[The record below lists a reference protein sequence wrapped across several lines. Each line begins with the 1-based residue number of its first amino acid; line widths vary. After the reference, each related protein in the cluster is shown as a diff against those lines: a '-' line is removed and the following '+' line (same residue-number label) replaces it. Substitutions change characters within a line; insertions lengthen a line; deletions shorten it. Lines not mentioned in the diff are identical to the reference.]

1 MSAWLERMF
10 VSVARLGLARGRAL
24 WGAAFVLAVVS
35 AFIGLPPKIDSN
47 LLNLLPDDDRVVQA
61 LRRINEE
68 EGGLSVLTLTFEAD
82 QPEHLDP
89 FLDDLTEAFSALEQV
104 AFAIHEVDPALSA
117 QIGLYQLEPSELM
130 ALDLRLQ
137 GALALGPALNPMLA
151 QPLLDMGPTT
161 DKIAKLSQGGLLG
174 GEGTRAKLIVR
185 PTQGVSDPKFTAAF
199 MADVERLLADA
210 DAPGHGIRLSWI
222 GGAYRHTHEDV
233 VGIQRDLGSTTS
245 VSGLLV
251 LLVLAVAFRS
261 WKAPLILFPPLV
273 IANLVNLAFVALAI
287 GSLNT
292 YTSLGTAILFGLG
305 IEFSVHLVS
314 RYREQRAAGLDLDAA
329 LDEAWGSTAPPC
341 LTSALASSAGFLS
354 LAIARFEGFSQLGV
368 VLAVGL
374 MLSFVSVVLLL
385 PSLIGWLDKHPPVP
399 RLQPEDDG
407 PRATRYAWAPVG
419 FGAYAVL
426 TVLAAAIFLP
436 KVAFEYD
443 LSELRRDGM
452 AYDELSEA
460 EQRAARESYSPVV
473 VTYRGADAAAQMTA
487 DRAALQAA
495 IDGGSLPHVSRV
507 LSLDLALPPDQDA
520 RLPAVA
526 AIVADAGHPSLRY
539 LPTPVAKALAPLAGL
554 KVRALTR
561 EDLPA
566 GLRHMLG
573 GGSTSVQRLL
583 LLPKGNMW
591 DGREAEALAEELATV
606 LPDGREIAGEHIGVA
621 HLMQLGFEDMRPI
634 VLVATVLVALVTYVD
649 LGTLVATLGALF
661 AFVAGVVWTFV
672 LMSVFDVRLS
682 LVNLTGIPILLGIGV
697 DVVVHLTHRLRELG
711 PGRIG
716 TALRT
721 TGVAVV
727 VCTATNI
734 ASFGSL
740 AMAGNRGVR
749 SLGLLALLG
758 MVFIT
763 LVGTTMLPLLW
774 ATIWRREAAAARA

>member
-1 MSAWLERMF
+1 MF
-10 VSVARLGLARGRAL
+10 VSLARLGLARGRRL
-24 WGAAFVLAVVS
+24 WAIAFALAVVS
-35 AFIGLPPKIDSN
+35 AWIGLPPKIDSN
-47 LLNLLPDDDRVVQA
+47 LLNLLPDDDRIVQA

-82 QPEHLDP
+82 DPEALDP
-89 FLDDLTEAFSALEQV
+89 FLDALTADFLALPEV
-104 AFAIHEVDPALSA
+104 AFALHEVDPALA
-117 QIGLYQLEPSELM
+117 TQIGLYQLEPQELR

-161 DKIAKLSQGGLLG
+161 DKIAKLSQGGMLG
-174 GEGTRAKLIVR
+174 GEANRAKLIVR

-199 MADVERLLADA
+199 MADVDRLLKEA
-210 DAPGHGIRLSWI
+210 DAPGHGVRLSWI

-245 VSGLLV
+245 VSALLV

-261 WKAPLILFPPLV
+261 WRAPFLLFPPLV

-314 RYREQRAAGLDLDAA
+314 RYREQRAAGLTLEEAVE
-329 LDEAWGSTAPPC
+329 EAWGSTAPPS

-354 LAIARFEGFSQLGV
+354 LVIARFEGFSQLGI

-374 MLSFVSVVLLL
+374 MLSFVAVVLLL
-385 PSLIGWLDKHPPVP
+385 PSLIGWLDKNPPAP
-399 RLQPEDDG
+399 RLLRQDDG
-407 PRATRYAWAPVG
+407 PRATRYAWAPAG
-419 FGAYAVL
+419 FAAYAVI
-426 TVLAAAIFLP
+426 TVIAAAVFLP
-436 KVAFEYD
+436 RVSFEYD

-473 VTYRGADAAAQMTA
+473 VTYRGPSGAAEASA
-487 DRAALQAA
+487 DRARLEAA
-495 IDGGSLPHVSRV
+495 IDGGTLPHIGRV
-507 LSLDLALPPDQDA
+507 LSMEQALPPDQA
-520 RLPAVA
+520 ERLPLVA
-526 AIVADAGHPSLRY
+526 AIVTDAEHPSLRY

-554 KVRALTR
+554 KVRTLSR
-561 EDLPA
+561 EDLPP

-573 GGSTSVQRLL
+573 GGSETVHRLL

-591 DGREAEALAEELATV
+591 DGREAEALAEELAAV
-606 LPDGREIAGEHIGVA
+606 LPEDREVAGEHIGVA

-634 VLVATVLVALVTYVD
+634 VLVASVLVALVTYVD

-672 LMSVFDVRLS
+672 LMSLLDVRLS

-749 SLGLLALLG
+749 SLGFLALLG

-763 LVGTTMLPLLW
+763 VVGTTMLPLLW
-774 ATIWRREAAAARA
+774 ATIWRREAASSSS